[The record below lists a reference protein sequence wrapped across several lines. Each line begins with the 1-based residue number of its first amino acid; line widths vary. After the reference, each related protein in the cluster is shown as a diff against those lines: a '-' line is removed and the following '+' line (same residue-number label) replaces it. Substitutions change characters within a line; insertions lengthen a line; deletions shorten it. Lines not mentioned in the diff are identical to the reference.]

1 MSLSRES
8 LPLVCP
14 TLLYCALRYPDRL
27 QKPVW
32 DLFSVESQP
41 GIVSMLAGKPNPETF
56 PFNHIS
62 FGIKASTSL
71 SPPTGADQTELTLR
85 DEDLTTALQYNFTSG
100 IPELVR
106 WVHGLMEEVH
116 LGGATA
122 GEEGS
127 SWRVSL
133 GHGSQDLLYKAFCAL
148 LNPGDTIIV
157 EGPTYP
163 CVSCSPFKFPLS
175 T

>member
-1 MSLSRES
+1 
-8 LPLVCP
+8 
-14 TLLYCALRYPDRL
+14 
-27 QKPVW
+27 
-32 DLFSVESQP
+32 
-41 GIVSMLAGKPNPETF
+41 MLAGKPNPATF
-56 PFNHIS
+56 PFDHIS
-62 FGIKASTSL
+62 LGIKTPASS
-71 SPPTGADQTELTLR
+71 SSTGCATDVTELTLR
-85 DEDLTTALQYNFTSG
+85 DEDLTTALQYSFTSG

-106 WVHGLMEEVH
+106 WVHGLMKEVH

-122 GEEGS
+122 GEKDL

-163 CVSCSPFKFPLS
+163 
-175 T
+175 